1 VAARGRQPL
10 QRVGRRGQSIES
22 VSRQR
27 NRAQATYSQQL
38 GNDWGQLQ
46 ATVSAT
52 SYWNRPASDLGY
64 TLGYN
69 NRYKSLSYSVQVSRQ
84 RAADGKATTM
94 YYASLS
100 IPLGKTQPVS
110 VSASMSRDGA
120 GRLGMQS
127 TLSGTQGADS
137 DLSYGATVNHAS
149 GGGQERQAAASA
161 NVYYRTSV
169 GDLSGSVGVGSD
181 YTQGS
186 VGMRGAVVAHP
197 GGITL
202 APSLSETF
210 GIVEV
215 PDAEGARLVNAPGVK
230 VNGSGYAVVPYLTP
244 YSTNAVDLDPKG
256 LSTDVELQTTSQQ
269 VAPRAGAIVWLK
281 YETKS
286 GRAALFQARQ
296 ADGTA
301 LPFGAQVL
309 DEKQEPIG
317 VVGQGSKFI
326 ARGLQDKGQLT
337 VTAGEGGA
345 TLCRISYEMPA
356 RERGHE
362 AGGYEL
368 IAVDCNEVGR

>member
-1 VAARGRQPL
+1 M
-10 QRVGRRGQSIES
+10 I
-22 VSRQR
+22 R
-27 NRAQATYSQQL
+27 NALVIDQVERTGFALATFMRYAGISNMFTAYGGASLSQ
-38 GNDWGQLQ
+38 
-46 ATVSAT
+46 
-52 SYWNRPASDLGY
+52 GY
-64 TLGYN
+64 TALMLGGAFN
-69 NRYKSLSYSVQVSRQ
+69 TSFGANRYKNLSYSFQVSRQ
-84 RAADGKATTM
+84 RAADGKATTL

-100 IPLGKTQPVS
+100 IPLGKTQPAS
-110 VSASMSRDGA
+110 VSASMSRDGK

-127 TLSGTQGADS
+127 TLSGTLGVDN

-149 GGGQERQAAASA
+149 GGGQDRQTAASG

-169 GDLSGSVGVGSD
+169 GDLSGSVGVGSG

-186 VGMRGAVVAHP
+186 VGMRGGVVAHP

-210 GIVEV
+210 GVVEV

-269 VAPRAGAIVWLK
+269 VAPRAGAIVLLK

-286 GRAALFQARQ
+286 GPSALFQARR

-301 LPFGAQVL
+301 LPFGATVV
-309 DEKQEPIG
+309 DEKQELIG
-317 VVGQGSKFI
+317 MVGQASKFI

-337 VTAGEGGA
+337 VTLGEDA
-345 TLCRISYEMPA
+345 AVLCRIDYEMPV
-356 RERGHE
+356 REKGRK
-362 AGGYEL
+362 ADGYKL
-368 IAVDCNEVGR
+368 MDVNCDPA